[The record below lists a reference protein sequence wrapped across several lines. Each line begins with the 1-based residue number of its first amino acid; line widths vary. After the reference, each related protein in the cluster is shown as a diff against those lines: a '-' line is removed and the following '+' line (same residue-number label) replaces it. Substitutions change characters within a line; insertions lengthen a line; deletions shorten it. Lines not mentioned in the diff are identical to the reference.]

1 MTSFGAPRP
10 NKFYKGHH
18 SDTAWNKDL
27 LWKKFVHMEEKE
39 LKKPKLKLPV
49 RKNNIMP
56 SLSTRS
62 RVSSVK
68 MVTARSVSTG
78 YTTGRSGRLQT
89 SADIAALIEQKV
101 AAEKMRRDQFEQT
114 LKVMERRLEQ
124 AKRQEIDELSR
135 EISRV
140 QAIKTP
146 RS

>member
-1 MTSFGAPRP
+1 M
-10 NKFYKGHH
+10 
-18 SDTAWNKDL
+18 
-27 LWKKFVHMEEKE
+27 
-39 LKKPKLKLPV
+39 
-49 RKNNIMP
+49 
-56 SLSTRS
+56 
-62 RVSSVK
+62 
-68 MVTARSVSTG
+68 
-78 YTTGRSGRLQT
+78 QT